1 MKKAAMFLYKRAC
14 ILGLPVFHGRQVESE
29 LALLHPGER
38 VECVKTDYFVKKLS
52 LCLSILAVGLILGL
66 LAKAGAAGKSRVG
79 EGGTI
84 FRGGYEEG
92 EREVRLKTHIGKDKM
107 SFVISVFP
115 RILTAEETAAL
126 AETFFD
132 HVEGLILKNNE
143 DMRHISSELSLEEEY
158 EGFPFAVEW
167 ESSREDILDCGG
179 RVGEVDEP
187 VRVSLT
193 VSLRYQAFCKKK
205 ELEAVV
211 IPVSLTPEEQ
221 EYLEIR
227 EYLLAGE
234 ENSRREEEWILPEEW
249 KGRPIGWSFESRDY
263 STWIWAATPAVALLI
278 YLSFDR
284 DLKKALEKKQSRLRR
299 EYPGLVHKLA
309 LYVGAGMTIRG
320 AFQKIGGD
328 YEKKVK
334 KGLEPRAGCEE
345 VLYTCR
351 ELWAGVAEGA
361 AYEHF
366 GKRTGLREY
375 IRLASLLGQNLKRGS
390 STLLERLREEA
401 EKSSEESLLRAR
413 KLGEEAGTRLL
424 VPMVLMLA
432 IVMVMIMIPAFG
444 II

>member
-1 MKKAAMFLYKRAC
+1 M
-14 ILGLPVFHGRQVESE
+14 
-29 LALLHPGER
+29 
-38 VECVKTDYFVKKLS
+38 
-52 LCLSILAVGLILGL
+52 
-66 LAKAGAAGKSRVG
+66 
-79 EGGTI
+79 
-84 FRGGYEEG
+84 
-92 EREVRLKTHIGKDKM
+92 
-107 SFVISVFP
+107 
-115 RILTAEETAAL
+115 
-126 AETFFD
+126 
-132 HVEGLILKNNE
+132 
-143 DMRHISSELSLEEEY
+143 
-158 EGFPFAVEW
+158 
-167 ESSREDILDCGG
+167 
-179 RVGEVDEP
+179 
-187 VRVSLT
+187 
-193 VSLRYQAFCKKK
+193 
-205 ELEAVV
+205 